1 MYMYLCSLNCIHQ
14 YLAKERLPMAKLS
27 ILLLR
32 KMKSY
37 IFFFFPDKME
47 TKTLLIWV
55 FAAFLA
61 FIEVSTASK
70 ESKLSE

>member
-1 MYMYLCSLNCIHQ
+1 
-14 YLAKERLPMAKLS
+14 MAKLS
-27 ILLLR
+27 ITEENEKL
-32 KMKSY
+32 Y
-37 IFFFFPDKME
+37 FFFSDKME

>member
-14 YLAKERLPMAKLS
+14 YLAKERLPTRLWQNF
-27 ILLLR
+27 LLLR

-37 IFFFFPDKME
+37 IFSFSDKME